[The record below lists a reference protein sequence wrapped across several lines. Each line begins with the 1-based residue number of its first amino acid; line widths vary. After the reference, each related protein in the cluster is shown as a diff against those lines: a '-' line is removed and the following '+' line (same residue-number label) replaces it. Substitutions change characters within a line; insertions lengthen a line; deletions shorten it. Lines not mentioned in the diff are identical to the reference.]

1 MKKKIFAISCVT
13 LFLLIGLPNIQAQ
26 ETIETPIF
34 NNMPMA
40 HVTVKGSG
48 TEFIMAGNFI
58 LGFGKCGFIR
68 ITLEDDGHVEI
79 NKFLDSSNVTVL
91 DGSHVVTLFGF
102 FGYYRHAA
110 EINLVGVALLA
121 FWK

>member
-13 LFLLIGLPNIQAQ
+13 LFLLIGVPNVQAQ

-34 NNMPMA
+34 NNMTMA
-40 HVTVKGSG
+40 HVTIKGSG
-48 TEFIMAGNFI
+48 DTFVMAGTFI
-58 LGFGKCGFIR
+58 LGFGKCSFMR

-91 DGSHVVTLFGF
+91 DGSRVVTLFGF
-102 FGYYRHAA
+102 FGYYRHTD
-110 EINLVGVALLA
+110 EINLDGVALLA